1 MITHHWDR
9 SRPPDLILAAA
20 TDDADDDDYDDDIS
34 LVAPITKVMAASC
47 DICTINC
54 FLKSVKCEA

>member
-20 TDDADDDDYDDDIS
+20 TDDADDDDYDDDRS
-34 LVAPITKVMAASC
+34 LVAPITKVMAPSC
-47 DICTINC
+47 VT
-54 FLKSVKCEA
+54 SVLLTAF